1 MRQKPSSEKPPSVTR
16 QWIWGFHSRGRPKV
30 WRTQINQGQSS
41 WTCLTWK
48 HTKND
53 TAYSMKQAVK
63 KRTVFQEE
71 MAKIF
76 INSKDTVTVRALDE
90 LESHGVGSVL
100 AIFDAAS
107 WAELAFATERNKFKV
122 TAFGTGIHCTA
133 ESRVTAVNH
142 FVTLSMTTW
151 RGCKM
156 YTISS

>member
-1 MRQKPSSEKPPSVTR
+1 MKNTNKS
-16 QWIWGFHSRGRPKV
+16 
-30 WRTQINQGQSS
+30 QGQSS
-41 WTCLTWK
+41 WTCLTEK

-107 WAELAFATERNKFKV
+107 WAELALQRK
-122 TAFGTGIHCTA
+122 GTNLRLLHLGQEYIA
-133 ESRVTAVNH
+133 PPKAGSPQLII
-142 FVTLSMTTW
+142 FVTLSMTT
-151 RGCKM
+151 
-156 YTISS
+156 

>member
-1 MRQKPSSEKPPSVTR
+1 
-16 QWIWGFHSRGRPKV
+16 
-30 WRTQINQGQSS
+30 
-41 WTCLTWK
+41 
-48 HTKND
+48 
-53 TAYSMKQAVK
+53 
-63 KRTVFQEE
+63 

-142 FVTLSMTTW
+142 FCYVINDNLTWMQDVYHFFVMVIKNVLEYVHKIIMTQKKKKENRQTDLFHLPQDDLIDELKNLDVLSITPMDALNTLF
-151 RGCKM
+151 RLREKARRL
-156 YTISS
+156 

>member
-1 MRQKPSSEKPPSVTR
+1 
-16 QWIWGFHSRGRPKV
+16 
-30 WRTQINQGQSS
+30 
-41 WTCLTWK
+41 
-48 HTKND
+48 
-53 TAYSMKQAVK
+53 MKQAVK

-76 INSKDTVTVRALDE
+76 IISKDTVTVRALDE

-142 FVTLSMTTW
+142 FCYVINDNLTWMQDVYHFFVMVIKNVLEYVHKIIMTQKKKKENPTPQD
-151 RGCKM
+151 
-156 YTISS
+156 

>member
-1 MRQKPSSEKPPSVTR
+1 
-16 QWIWGFHSRGRPKV
+16 
-30 WRTQINQGQSS
+30 
-41 WTCLTWK
+41 
-48 HTKND
+48 
-53 TAYSMKQAVK
+53 MKQAVK

-71 MAKIF
+71 MAKVF

-107 WAELAFATERNKFKV
+107 WAEPAFATERNKFKV

-142 FVTLSMTTW
+142 FCYVINDSLTWMQDVYHFFVMVIKNVLEYVHKIIMTQKKKKENPTPQNW
-151 RGCKM
+151 GRALKN
-156 YTISS
+156 IPFLF